1 MWRKLLITSVAAAGL
16 SFAVADVHAQ
26 NMGVR
31 DQGGATVNASTH
43 RHGITTH
50 SRAAL
55 HARAQARGPETTPP
69 GWRHGRKVG
78 WHCGSPP
85 RPGCKPPGL
94 R

>member
-1 MWRKLLITSVAAAGL
+1 MWRKLLFTSVAAAGMSL
-16 SFAVADVHAQ
+16 AVAGAHAES
-26 NMGVR
+26 MSVGA
-31 DQGGATVNASTH
+31 QGGANVNASTH
-43 RHGITTH
+43 KHGITTH

-55 HARAQARGPETTPP
+55 HARAQVRGPQTTPP
-69 GWRHGRKVG
+69 GWRHGKKVG

>member
-1 MWRKLLITSVAAAGL
+1 MWRKLLITSVTAVGL
-16 SFAVADVHAQ
+16 SFAVADVQAQ
-26 NMGVR
+26 NIGVGA
-31 DQGGATVNASTH
+31 QGGANINASTH
-43 RHGITTH
+43 RHAVTTNT
-50 SRAAL
+50 RAGL
-55 HARAQARGPETTPP
+55 HARAQVRGPQSTPP